1 MANTMSIEQ
10 KSFREYLTDWSANL
24 ATTIRA
30 ALSMPL
36 LSDDERAEA
45 DRRIDPDFKGWLHGD
60 PMVTKNPASRYCD
73 RAPGYITGNGL
84 GSLEIGAAD
93 D

>member
-1 MANTMSIEQ
+1 MIGYP
-10 KSFREYLTDWSANL
+10 KFLREHLTDWLANL

-45 DRRIDPDFKGWLHGD
+45 DRRIDPDFIGWVHND
-60 PMVTKNPASRYCD
+60 AMVTRNAASRYYD
-73 RAPGYITGNGL
+73 RTPGYVTRSGL
-84 GSLEIGAAD
+84 GTSEIGVPND
-93 D
+93 

>member
-1 MANTMSIEQ
+1 MSIEP
-10 KSFREYLTDWSANL
+10 KSLREYLTDWSANL

-30 ALSMPL
+30 ACSMPL
-36 LSDDERAEA
+36 VSDDERAEA
-45 DRRIDPDFKGWLHGD
+45 DHRIDPDFIGWVHTA
-60 PMVTKNPASRYCD
+60 PVVTKNPASRYCD